1 MSNEQLRKQLEE
13 KYNINLDTET
23 EIGEKT
29 YWDLREYFTK
39 DIEEDNLLIPVD
51 CAHMCCHRTDIES
64 IKDEF
69 NKQMKEFIE
78 NDPGPCDD
86 CSNIENNELQEPPPA
101 YN

>member
-23 EIGEKT
+23 EIGVKT

-39 DIEEDNLLIPVD
+39 DIEEDNLLIPID
-51 CAHMCCHRTDIES
+51 YIHICCHRTDIES

-86 CSNIENNELQEPPPA
+86 SHGVGCSNIENNEI
-101 YN
+101 